1 MPREQED
8 LRPNKG
14 TSSTKRESLTGAYL
28 ASQVGMIEKCAN
40 QLLQT
45 EGIEELL
52 HMESTAEHEE
62 NRARAAYLMEFLA
75 IHRKYKRNTEEIA
88 RKKKEKQLKKS
99 ESEKKKNFEMLQGA
113 GPKQH
118 QVQGASGVGAVAT
131 FSSQKDVRKE
141 GSELKGGVTSGG
153 EK

>member
-1 MPREQED
+1 
-8 LRPNKG
+8 
-14 TSSTKRESLTGAYL
+14 
-28 ASQVGMIEKCAN
+28 MIEKCAN

-52 HMESTAEHEE
+52 HLESSAEHDE

-75 IHRKYKRNTEEIA
+75 LHRKYKRNTEEIA

-113 GPKQH
+113 GAKQH
-118 QVQGASGVGAVAT
+118 QVQGAGATGTAT
-131 FSSQKDVRKE
+131 YSSLKDMRKE
-141 GSELKGGVTSGG
+141 GIEVK
-153 EK
+153 